1 MKFDQLRGIFMY
13 NQNLKINLQINLFM
27 KQKQTHREQTY
38 GWQGGK
44 YGEGTDREFGTEMYT

>member
-38 GWQGGK
+38 G
-44 YGEGTDREFGTEMYT
+44 